1 MVTIDDSRWPLVSA
15 RFQGAGTPT
24 EMAQFYTKFEAW
36 LEKQE
41 KFALVLQRDDAEA
54 ADEQGKRSPEVKQMR
69 KDGIAWTKVHK
80 PKISQYCAGV
90 AMVPDSAKLLKLGG
104 LWWPQ

>member
-36 LEKQE
+36 LAKQE

-54 ADEQGKRSPEVKQMR
+54 AEEEGKRSPEVKQMR
-69 KDGIAWTKVHK
+69 KDGIAWTKAHK
-80 PKISQYCAGV
+80 PQISQYF
-90 AMVPDSAKLLKLGG
+90 SIYHF
-104 LWWPQ
+104 